1 MDAEHEAEEREF
13 FRLYGP
19 WERHTPATAAGLLAG
34 FAAPWWISGGWAIE
48 AFTGAVRDHDD
59 VDVTIFRRDV
69 GALRALLGGRFDL
82 WAVGSGQLVP
92 IRERRPIPPPWMGQI
107 WFREHA
113 LAPWQL
119 DVLINAGT
127 HRRWVFKRD
136 HAVTRPFDEA
146 TWVAEDG
153 LRYLRPELV
162 LAHKVKLR
170 RPKDDRD
177 LAAALP
183 LLGGGPRSWLASY
196 VAQAEPDHPWLERLE
211 P

>member
-1 MDAEHEAEEREF
+1 VDVDAEHEAGEQEF

-19 WERHTPATAAGLLAG
+19 WDRHTPASAAALVLGLQ
-34 FAAPWWISGGWAIE
+34 APWWISGGWAIE
-48 AFTGAVRDHDD
+48 AFTGVSREHDD
-59 VDVTIFRRDV
+59 VDVTIFRRDLR
-69 GALRALLGGRFDL
+69 ALRAQFAGRFDL
-82 WAVGSGQLVP
+82 WAAGSGQLRP
-92 IRERRPIPPPWMGQI
+92 IDDRRPHVPPWSGQV
-107 WFREHA
+107 WMRAHA

-119 DVLINAGT
+119 DVLLNPGSHQQWI
-127 HRRWVFKRD
+127 FKRD

-183 LLGGGPRSWLASY
+183 LLEDGPRSWLASY
-196 VAQAEPDHPWLERLE
+196 VAQADPDHPWTRSL
-211 P
+211 